1 MAYLSFP
8 SLKDPRATRHTAEI
22 IAGLPAEE
30 FAAWRDTRWQRRGED
45 YEAFKRQLAAGHIAR
60 VERDRPGFADLI
72 EHVEVST
79 PLTVD
84 GFAGY
89 ASGSFADLAGTP
101 DRLRHKMFP
110 TAVMPGLYLA
120 GADTM
125 CLGIAGAMMGG
136 VFAAGE
142 VLGPFGV
149 PRIMASS
156 VPAAARPRVA
166 DRMPVG
172 ASA

>member
-30 FAAWRDTRWQRRGED
+30 FAAWRDTRWQRRG
-45 YEAFKRQLAAGHIAR
+45 A
-60 VERDRPGFADLI
+60 
-72 EHVEVST
+72 
-79 PLTVD
+79 
-84 GFAGY
+84 
-89 ASGSFADLAGTP
+89 

-125 CLGIAGAMMGG
+125 C
-136 VFAAGE
+136 VW
-142 VLGPFGV
+142 
-149 PRIMASS
+149 AS
-156 VPAAARPRVA
+156 PAR
-166 DRMPVG
+166 
-172 ASA
+172 